1 MQALLIFR
9 STWDVV
15 RAAAA
20 IMNLLGGGKRIAK
33 VATSR
38 GRWCGPHNTSGQ
50 GCRCTTDR
58 GHQYSRLHVGIPF
71 SGRPRHSAAA
81 GCASRIVG
89 FQRESRRRHAGAAV
103 ALEIRCA
110 CRPAVGVGDRMVQIA
125 VVGWSVVDGERRS
138 NISSNRTITSG
149 GDSRPDFDSNIHS
162 SMPRFTAK

>member
-9 STWDVV
+9 GTWDVV

-33 VATSR
+33 VATGR
-38 GRWCGPHNTSGQ
+38 GRWCGPHNTSGE

-89 FQRESRRRHAGAAV
+89 FQGESRRPHVGAAV
-103 ALEIRCA
+103 ALQIRRV
-110 CRPAVGVGDRMVQIA
+110 CRP
-125 VVGWSVVDGERRS
+125 RRWRRGS
-138 NISSNRTITSG
+138 YGPNRSG
-149 GDSRPDFDSNIHS
+149 GLVGRRRGAPLKHLIEPHDHLRRRQQTRLRLEHTFEYATVH
-162 SMPRFTAK
+162 